1 MGFLSYVASTVFLGA
16 MANSVRK
23 TRRARREEN
32 EEAERTRRRIEEE
45 LRRDREEHE
54 APRA

>member
-1 MGFLSYVASTVFLGA
+1 MGFLSYVASAVFLGA
-16 MANSVRK
+16 MASSVRK

-32 EEAERTRRRIEEE
+32 EEAERVRRRIEEE

-54 APRA
+54 A